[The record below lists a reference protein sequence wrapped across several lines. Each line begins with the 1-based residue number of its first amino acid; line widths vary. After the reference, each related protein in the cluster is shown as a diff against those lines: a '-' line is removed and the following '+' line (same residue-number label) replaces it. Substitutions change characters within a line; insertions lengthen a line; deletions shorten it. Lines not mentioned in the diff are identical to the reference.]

1 MQRPQMVGWV
11 LGSSLLAL
19 ACARAAEPPPRQ
31 YYSPPFETVT
41 NDVGQLERDLD
52 QNEQVVQAQLGQAAP
67 SGAPAEKSKGEQEA
81 AAPSSAPAPVNAD
94 EKAPA
99 RSAAGAAPG
108 APTPCADACRAF
120 GSMQRS
126 AGRICELTSNDHER
140 CTRARER
147 VRTAETR
154 LTQAGCVCPPR
165 SD

>member
-1 MQRPQMVGWV
+1 MQGPQILGWV
-11 LGSSLLAL
+11 LGSSLLAF

-31 YYSPPFETVT
+31 YSSPPFQTVT
-41 NDVGQLERDLD
+41 DDVGQLERDLD
-52 QNEQVVQAQLGQAAP
+52 QNEQVVLAQLGQAAP
-67 SGAPAEKSKGEQEA
+67 SEGPAEKPKGEQEA

-126 AGRICELTSNDHER
+126 AGRICELTGNGQDR
-140 CTRARER
+140 CTRARAR
-147 VRTAETR
+147 VRAAETR
-154 LTQAGCVCPPR
+154 LTQAGCICPPR

>member
-1 MQRPQMVGWV
+1 
-11 LGSSLLAL
+11 
-19 ACARAAEPPPRQ
+19 
-31 YYSPPFETVT
+31 VT
-41 NDVGQLERDLD
+41 EDLGQLERDLD
-52 QNEQVVQAQLGQAAP
+52 QNEQVVLAQLGQAAP
-67 SGAPAEKSKGEQEA
+67 SGGPAEKRKAEQET
-81 AAPSSAPAPVNAD
+81 AAPASAPAAATD

-99 RSAAGAAPG
+99 RAEPRAAPG

-126 AGRICELTSNDHER
+126 AGRICELTGNDHER